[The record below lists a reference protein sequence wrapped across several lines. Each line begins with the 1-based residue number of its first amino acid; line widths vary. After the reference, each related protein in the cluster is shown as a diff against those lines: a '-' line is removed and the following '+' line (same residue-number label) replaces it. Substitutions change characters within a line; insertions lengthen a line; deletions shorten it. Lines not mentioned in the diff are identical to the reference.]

1 MESKNRTKLSAGQV
15 IEMLD
20 LNPLPGEGGYFRETY
35 KSTQVIPSDCLPKV
49 YSGNRACSTCIFY
62 LVTPESFSSLH
73 RLPTDEVWHFY
84 LGDPLEQLQLYPD
97 GNGRMIILGQ
107 DIANK
112 ENPQVVVPAGTWQ
125 GTRLKQGGRFALVG
139 TTMAPGFEVDD
150 FELAPE
156 KDILLKFDSFKNEIK
171 KYF

>member
-20 LNPLPGEGGYFRETY
+20 LKPLPDEGGYFRETY
-35 KSTQVIPSDCLPKV
+35 KSTNVIASDCLPKV
-49 YSGNRACSTCIFY
+49 YSNDRACSTCIFY
-62 LVTPESFSSLH
+62 LVTPESFSALH
-73 RLPTDEVWHFY
+73 RLPTDEIWHFY

-107 DIANK
+107 DIANG

-125 GTRLKQGGRFALVG
+125 GTRLKHGGSFALVG
-139 TTMAPGFEVDD
+139 TTLSPGFEPED
-150 FELAPE
+150 FELASE
-156 KDILLKFDSFKNEIK
+156 KDILLEFDSFKDEIK